1 VVLRIPSSESEIR
14 ELGMQVHNKAK
25 IIKDNTNTVLFSNII
40 PKLSGMKIEKKNVA
54 NVNNFNELVKESFA
68 AVKLPEYCA
77 LGSSYEP
84 KCTP

>member
-1 VVLRIPSSESEIR
+1 
-14 ELGMQVHNKAK
+14 
-25 IIKDNTNTVLFSNII
+25 
-40 PKLSGMKIEKKNVA
+40 MKIEKKNVA
-54 NVNNFNELVKESFA
+54 TVKNFNELVKESFA

>member
-1 VVLRIPSSESEIR
+1 MQLSAKATIIR
-14 ELGMQVHNKAK
+14 G
-25 IIKDNTNTVLFSNII
+25 NTNTILISNII
-40 PKLSGMKIEKKNVA
+40 PKLSGMKIEKKSEA
-54 NVNNFNELVKESFA
+54 NVKNFNELVKESFA